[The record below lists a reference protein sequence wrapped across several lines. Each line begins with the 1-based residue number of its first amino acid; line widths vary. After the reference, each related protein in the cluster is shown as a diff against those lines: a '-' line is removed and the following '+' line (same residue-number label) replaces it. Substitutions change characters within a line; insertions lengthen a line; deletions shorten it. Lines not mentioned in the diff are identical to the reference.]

1 MRSSTTG
8 PADNLAG
15 ETSPYTIR
23 QNTTVHT
30 PSTQQ
35 IKPPLTHFR
44 NFFPPQ
50 PLETGARKPRDLIM
64 SAPGPLFI
72 IGTGPM
78 IGSHIPRLFATH
90 NFTRIALFA
99 RSENTLS
106 ASREVIATAAP
117 SVSIDS
123 YATDV
128 TDTAGFTHVLQRA
141 VREVGPPEVVVYN
154 AARVSYGTFGLY
166 KEEDIV
172 EDFKIPNLGLYTT
185 AKVLLPCLQAFAKEK
200 PESHP
205 ALFVTS
211 SPIIHQPF
219 APVFSLSM
227 AKAAQANLVKLLI
240 EQAKDEVHVALVT
253 IGGPVSE
260 QEPVNNPANIAAK
273 FWELWEQ
280 KKGSWQIEF
289 LVQ

>member
-1 MRSSTTG
+1 
-8 PADNLAG
+8 
-15 ETSPYTIR
+15 
-23 QNTTVHT
+23 
-30 PSTQQ
+30 
-35 IKPPLTHFR
+35 
-44 NFFPPQ
+44 
-50 PLETGARKPRDLIM
+50 M

-90 NFTRIALFA
+90 TFTRIALFA
-99 RSENTLS
+99 RSPDTLT
-106 ASREVIATAAP
+106 AAREFVTAAAP
-117 SVSIDS
+117 SVSIHR

-128 TDTAGFTHVLQRA
+128 TDTAGFTHALQRA
-141 VREVGPPEVVVYN
+141 VREVGSPEVVVYN
-154 AARVSYGTFGLY
+154 AARVSYGAFGLY
-166 KEEDIV
+166 KEEDLV

-185 AKVLLPCLQAFAKEK
+185 AKVLLPCLRALATET
-200 PESHP
+200 PDAHP
-205 ALFVTS
+205 ALLVTS
-211 SPIIHQPF
+211 SPIIHQPL

-253 IGGPVSE
+253 IAGPVSA
-260 QEPVNNPANIAAK
+260 QEPVNNPQHIATK

-280 KKGSWQIEF
+280 KRGSWATEF